1 MTLVRW
7 TLVAALILSSLG
19 ARRGRAQDSTPN
31 DPVRAERLRRVIE
44 ERFANRLSQELGLRG
59 EQETKTRAILATWSA
74 KRRTVER
81 EDRRLRQALSAEMR
95 PGIAAN
101 PDSVNRI
108 VDALMASR
116 LDYVQTFRDELKEL
130 STVLTPVQRGQYV
143 LLRERLMQRVQE
155 IRQQRQL
162 NGAGLRPRMNPM
174 RRQ

>member
-1 MTLVRW
+1 M
-7 TLVAALILSSLG
+7 
-19 ARRGRAQDSTPN
+19 
-31 DPVRAERLRRVIE
+31 
-44 ERFANRLSQELGLRG
+44 SQELGLRG

-116 LDYVQTFRDELKEL
+116 GLTFPIVETVQEFRFGALLVRDTLAALRWALQKADPPDWKA
-130 STVLTPVQRGQYV
+130 TVLLSRTGSCTPGVVTARWSAKVTGWKD
-143 LLRERLMQRVQE
+143 
-155 IRQQRQL
+155 
-162 NGAGLRPRMNPM
+162 G
-174 RRQ
+174 